1 MTDNNAAK
9 PAETGAGEKKVG
21 PIRQWIK
28 DHPNI
33 WEFILFN
40 VLSNISTITRFV
52 VTWIGTAI
60 FITGLGLTQPF
71 HFLIFNYDTKG
82 NGLGG
87 FLTFLLAEV
96 LAQVVNFFVQM
107 KWVFKSDSSFK
118 DAAWKYVILA
128 VIIVVV
134 NLVLPGYVTG
144 LCQGWG
150 MNAGI
155 AGTIASVVNTLLA
168 VIVSYPLLK
177 FWSCRR
183 AGPRRRPRARRP
195 PSSPILNSFLP
206 ARPDFPGGFSM
217 PASRLMSLEGVAY
230 LANKKG
236 GDSVD
241 EPPPF
246 VMPCYL
252 AIRPGKRPGNS
263 RR

>member
-1 MTDNNAAK
+1 MTDNNATQ
-9 PAETGAGEKKVG
+9 PAEKVG

-33 WEFILFN
+33 WELHP
-40 VLSNISTITRFV
+40 VQRAVEHLHLTRFV

-60 FITGLGLTQPF
+60 FISGMDLTQPF
-71 HFLIFNYDTKG
+71 HFLIFNYDTQG

-87 FLTFLLAEV
+87 FLTFLLAEA

-150 MNAGI
+150 MGAGI

-177 FWSCRR
+177 FW
-183 AGPRRRPRARRP
+183 
-195 PSSPILNSFLP
+195 
-206 ARPDFPGGFSM
+206 
-217 PASRLMSLEGVAY
+217 
-230 LANKKG
+230 
-236 GDSVD
+236 
-241 EPPPF
+241 
-246 VMPCYL
+246 VMPKNKDSKE
-252 AIRPGKRPGNS
+252 ATE
-263 RR
+263 

>member
-1 MTDNNAAK
+1 MTDNNATQ
-9 PAETGAGEKKVG
+9 PAEKVG

-60 FITGLGLTQPF
+60 FISGLGLTQPF

-96 LAQVVNFFVQM
+96 LAQVDVLIIEHLMLITDGVPL
-107 KWVFKSDSSFK
+107 KRIGWV
-118 DAAWKYVILA
+118 WKILA

-177 FWSCRR
+177 FW
-183 AGPRRRPRARRP
+183 
-195 PSSPILNSFLP
+195 
-206 ARPDFPGGFSM
+206 
-217 PASRLMSLEGVAY
+217 
-230 LANKKG
+230 
-236 GDSVD
+236 
-241 EPPPF
+241 
-246 VMPCYL
+246 VMPKSDDKKE
-252 AIRPGKRPGNS
+252 AAK
-263 RR
+263 

>member
-1 MTDNNAAK
+1 MTDNNATQ
-9 PAETGAGEKKVG
+9 PARKVG

-40 VLSNISTITRFV
+40 LLSNISTITRFV

-60 FITGLGLTQPF
+60 FISGMGLTQPF
-71 HFLIFNYDTKG
+71 HFLIFNYDTQG

-87 FLTFLLAEV
+87 FLTFLLAE
-96 LAQVVNFFVQM
+96 QM

-150 MNAGI
+150 MGAGI

-177 FWSCRR
+177 FW
-183 AGPRRRPRARRP
+183 
-195 PSSPILNSFLP
+195 
-206 ARPDFPGGFSM
+206 
-217 PASRLMSLEGVAY
+217 
-230 LANKKG
+230 
-236 GDSVD
+236 
-241 EPPPF
+241 
-246 VMPCYL
+246 VMPKSKGSKK
-252 AIRPGKRPGNS
+252 ATK
-263 RR
+263 

>member
-9 PAETGAGEKKVG
+9 PAETAAGEKKAG

-60 FITGLGLTQPF
+60 FISGLGLTQPF

-118 DAAWKYVILA
+118 DAAWTYVILIIEHLMLITDGVPLKRIGWVWKILA

-134 NLVLPGYVTG
+134 NLMLPGYVTG

-177 FWSCRR
+177 FW
-183 AGPRRRPRARRP
+183 
-195 PSSPILNSFLP
+195 
-206 ARPDFPGGFSM
+206 
-217 PASRLMSLEGVAY
+217 
-230 LANKKG
+230 
-236 GDSVD
+236 
-241 EPPPF
+241 
-246 VMPCYL
+246 VMPKSDDKKE
-252 AIRPGKRPGNS
+252 AAK
-263 RR
+263 

>member
-1 MTDNNAAK
+1 MTVKNATQ
-9 PAETGAGEKKVG
+9 PARKVG

-40 VLSNISTITRFV
+40 LLSNISTITRFV

-60 FITGLGLTQPF
+60 FISGMGLTQPF
-71 HFLIFNYDTKG
+71 HFLIFNYDTQG

-96 LAQVVNFFVQM
+96 LAQIVNFFVQM
-107 KWVFKSDSSFK
+107 KCVFKSVSCCMDV
-118 DAAWKYVILA
+118 AWKYVILA

-150 MNAGI
+150 MGAGI

-177 FWSCRR
+177 FW
-183 AGPRRRPRARRP
+183 
-195 PSSPILNSFLP
+195 
-206 ARPDFPGGFSM
+206 
-217 PASRLMSLEGVAY
+217 
-230 LANKKG
+230 
-236 GDSVD
+236 
-241 EPPPF
+241 
-246 VMPCYL
+246 VMPKSKDSKE
-252 AIRPGKRPGNS
+252 ATK
-263 RR
+263 